1 MGQAEPLVDQLA
13 DDRLDVAPEARRGGA
28 VAAADEIDLADVGVG
43 RDLETEV
50 PQPLGD
56 RLRAPTVLEGA
67 GVIARQIELAGH
79 VEADAPE
86 AVLVAEALGERFG
99 LAEVG
104 EDPLELPER
113 EKRESEV
120 EPEVDRLL
128 GLAAAL
134 GQARESV
141 QRLLEVRHRLA
152 IRRA

>member
-1 MGQAEPLVDQLA
+1 M
-13 DDRLDVAPEARRGGA
+13 
-28 VAAADEIDLADVGVG
+28 
-43 RDLETEV
+43 
-50 PQPLGD
+50 
-56 RLRAPTVLEGA
+56 
-67 GVIARQIELAGH
+67 IARQIELAGH

-141 QRLLEVRHRLA
+141 QRLLEVRHRFA